1 MVRHRLRQS
10 KKTYAYRKRHIGY
23 SQNQRLEV
31 VRLKLFMIQIV
42 ALKVAKIT
50 KTDLFIQVL
59 DAVFCFAYYHY
70 LQLILEPTF
79 LLMPIVYL
87 NRTIDSFHE
96 EQAYHLFRFNKS
108 DLKLLMVA
116 LRIPDTVVTQGR
128 NKFPGEEVFLFSLMR
143 LCTLITLDEIAK
155 SYFGREFTAWSRAL
169 KCFLVHL
176 YATFRDLMC
185 DNLEYWEPYF
195 KECAAAIQKKMAT
208 FGLHFVAGA
217 FGVCGFIDDHCFATC
232 RPCRP
237 KETLAQ
243 WMAAQ
248 LIQESFYNGWKSLHG
263 LKCQIFDLPN
273 GMTADMW
280 GPRSLRRNDLR
291 LLSWSR

>member
-50 KTDLFIQVL
+50 KTVLFIQVL

-70 LQLILEPTF
+70 LQLILEPIF

-108 DLKLLMVA
+108 DLKRLMVA

-128 NKFPGEEVFLFSLMR
+128 NKFSGEEVFLFSL
-143 LCTLITLDEIAK
+143 IT
-155 SYFGREFTAWSRAL
+155 GRNCKVLFWTG
-169 KCFLVHL
+169 VHS
-176 YATFRDLMC
+176 
-185 DNLEYWEPYF
+185 LE
-195 KECAAAIQKKMAT
+195 
-208 FGLHFVAGA
+208 
-217 FGVCGFIDDHCFATC
+217 
-232 RPCRP
+232 
-237 KETLAQ
+237 
-243 WMAAQ
+243 
-248 LIQESFYNGWKSLHG
+248 
-263 LKCQIFDLPN
+263 
-273 GMTADMW
+273 
-280 GPRSLRRNDLR
+280 
-291 LLSWSR
+291 